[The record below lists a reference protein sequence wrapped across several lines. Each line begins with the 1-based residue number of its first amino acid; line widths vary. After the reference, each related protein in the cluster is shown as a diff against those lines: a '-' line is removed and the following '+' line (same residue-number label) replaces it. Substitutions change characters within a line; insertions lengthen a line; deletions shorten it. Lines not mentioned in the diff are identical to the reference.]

1 MAFSWTTCKPRLVPQ
16 PIFVGDARIAGKIT
30 AGAVSWE
37 PGQDPAGSYYI
48 VTPAL
53 IKKIFAL
60 ALQNSELL
68 AEIKKLQAKEK

>member
-1 MAFSWTTCKPRLVPQ
+1 V
-16 PIFVGDARIAGKIT
+16 
-30 AGAVSWE
+30 E